1 MAAGEVEPFPSVKR
15 RKVVAMRKGVLSLT
29 STILAI
35 LLAAVATVAAGTLA
49 TGTKP
54 AGAAFPGK
62 NGKIVFASNRHGG
75 WEIYTISPARKNL
88 KRLTDNPA
96 KNIDPTWSA
105 DGKKIAFSSGRR
117 DSRRYRATYDIYV
130 MNANGSGKT
139 RVTKERRP
147 GIEERW
153 YDTAPSFSPN

>member
-35 LLAAVATVAAGTLA
+35 LLAAVATVAGGPLA
-49 TGTKP
+49 AGTKP

-62 NGKIVFASNRHGG
+62 NGKIVSASNRHGG

-96 KNIDPTWSA
+96 KNVDPTWSA
-105 DGKKIAFSSGRR
+105 DGKRIAFTNGRN
-117 DSRRYRATYDIYV
+117 RRRAFDTYDI
-130 MNANGSGKT
+130 
-139 RVTKERRP
+139 
-147 GIEERW
+147 
-153 YDTAPSFSPN
+153 F